1 MIFFMSVASGTQ
13 KRVVEALN
21 YPYVLVNF
29 MTKCNNPPTCS
40 KTLFVDS
47 GGFPS
52 SFLYNGYNRS
62 DDEYL
67 YFVKKSNAA
76 YFALRDYPCE
86 PQILKKYDVTAK
98 DQILRT
104 VNHHIKLLDLIE
116 DFDISA
122 KPVPVIQGWE
132 IDDYLFCID
141 IFREHGLIENGFDYV
156 AIGSLC
162 RRHAIHQ
169 IRKIILTVRNEL
181 RSSIKLHCFGTK
193 ISVLKDLA
201 VWRAV
206 YSVDSGAW
214 DFDARWKRYR
224 NQINKSTFETSL
236 ILAKRYLDKIER
248 LKKKFEGQKKLYDI
262 LETEVGAGVNDI

>member
-1 MIFFMSVASGTQ
+1 MEKEVGGVKIFYLAIASGTQ
-13 KRVVEALN
+13 RKVAETLQ
-21 YPYVLVNF
+21 YPYILVNF
-29 MTKCNNPPTCS
+29 MTKTNKPPSTC
-40 KTLFVDS
+40 KVLFIDS

-52 SFLYNGYNRS
+52 SFIHNGYNKS

-67 YFVKKSNAA
+67 HFVKKTNADF
-76 YFALRDYPCE
+76 FALRDYPCE

-214 DFDARWKRYR
+214 DFDARWKRYK
-224 NQINKSTFETSL
+224 NKIGKSTFDASL
-236 ILAKRYLDKIER
+236 MLAKEYLSKIEKMKR
-248 LKKKFEGQKKLYDI
+248 KFECQTVLN
-262 LETEVGAGVNDI
+262 VGGG